1 LKCDSIGSV
10 EAIKSALAQLPKNKI
25 LIKYLVEATGDIT
38 ESDVSIAAASKGAIF
53 AFNMTPSEA
62 ILSSAKNNG
71 VEIRTS
77 KIIYDIIEDV
87 RYVME
92 SKLPPIFDRKLIGK
106 AAVNAIF
113 EGGNAGKVAGCFIM
127 SGYLHFGNFCIILR
141 KNDII
146 HDAKLNSIRREKD
159 QVKEV
164 PMGKECGIDIDGFK
178 EWEVGDLIE
187 CFETSVRR
195 RTLEESN

>member
-1 LKCDSIGSV
+1 MI
-10 EAIKSALAQLPKNKI
+10 
-25 LIKYLVEATGDIT
+25 
-38 ESDVSIAAASKGAIF
+38 
-53 AFNMTPSEA
+53 PSET
-62 ILSSAKNNG
+62 ILSSAKNNS
-71 VEIRTS
+71 VEIWTN
-77 KIIYDIIEDV
+77 KIIYDIIKDV

-92 SKLPPIFDRKLIGK
+92 CKLPPIFDRKLIGK
-106 AAVNAIF
+106 AAVNAVF
-113 EGGNAGKVAGCFIM
+113 EGGNAGKVAGCLIT
-127 SGYLHFGNFCIILR
+127 SGYLRLGNSCIILR

-164 PMGKECGIDIDGFK
+164 LMGKECGIDVDGFK

-195 RTLEESN
+195 RTLEESD